1 MKIFF
6 LESSISFNS
15 NDLNSETIGGTEK
28 VLINIVNELA
38 KNKSLNIKVFNKI
51 KNKIII
57 KNVEWNNINNY
68 DSRIIPDVIIAF
80 SDVNLFK
87 NYNAKKK
94 FLWSHSVQNIEKFL
108 RKRQLFAYLKH
119 KPILILEGE
128 YHYKNRPLL
137 NSFFGKK
144 ILKLA
149 PDYEFINEVVDIKI
163 LPEKNCIFTT
173 KSDRN
178 LKLLL
183 DCWTKINE
191 KNNDARL
198 FINPPFNL
206 KPEHV
211 AKNIFLR
218 KKGNKKDLIN
228 DLKASKIMLNPG
240 HKGEVFCLAAEE
252 ARELCLPI
260 VTLGYGS
267 LYERVIHNKTG
278 YIAKNLNE
286 FVIYTNELLSNNDK
300 YFEFRK
306 NLLLLRNSRNYSH
319 VANELLDI
327 IKN

>member
-6 LESSISFNS
+6 LESSISFNT
-15 NDLNSETIGGTEK
+15 NDLNSENIGGTEK

-38 KNKSLNIKVFNKI
+38 KNKLLKIKVFNKTSS
-51 KNKIII
+51 KIII
-57 KNVEWNNINNY
+57 NNVEWNNLNNY
-68 DSRIIPDVIIAF
+68 DSNDVPDVIIAF
-80 SDVNLFK
+80 SDINLFK
-87 NYNAKKK
+87 NYKAKKK
-94 FLWSHSVQNIEKFL
+94 FLWSHSIQNIEKFI

-119 KPILILEGE
+119 RPILILEGE
-128 YHYKNRPLL
+128 YHYNNRPLL
-137 NSFFGKK
+137 NSFFGKN

-149 PDYEFINEVVDIKI
+149 PDYEFINETVDIKT

-178 LKLLL
+178 LNILL
-183 DCWTKINE
+183 DSWTKINE
-191 KNNDARL
+191 INKDAKL
-198 FINPPFNL
+198 FINPPYNL
-206 KPEHV
+206 NPEQI

-218 KKGNKKDLIN
+218 KKGNKKALIN
-228 DLKASKIMLNPG
+228 DLKNSKIMLNPG

-278 YIAKNLNE
+278 YIAKNLDE
-286 FVIYTNELLSNNDK
+286 FVMYANKLLNNNDL

-306 NLLLLRNSRNYSH
+306 NLSLLRNSRNYAN
-319 VANELLDI
+319 VAKELLDM